1 MPVTTTATSTTS
13 ENEWPV
19 QLYRYTESDD
29 WQHQQVGGGRIAA
42 SPRKDCI
49 VIPALRQK
57 FSLLSSEGG
66 DKSCVIR
73 RDHCIL
79 LVSRRRTRAM
89 VLQFSSV
96 QDCLDFS
103 DRFVELNPPPAM
115 LSPPTNT
122 TTGTNDDV
130 IAPEAAIQIAAQ
142 PAQQEEV
149 VSYLARLLHD
159 DSFLGLVHKLETYLG
174 NTTDGAHILE
184 GLATRNLRDSTTKVD
199 VAGSRA

>member
-103 DRFVELNPPPAM
+103 DRFVELNPSPAM
-115 LSPPTNT
+115 LSPTITN
-122 TTGTNDDV
+122 V
-130 IAPEAAIQIAAQ
+130 ISPEAAIQVAAQ

-174 NTTDGAHILE
+174 NTTDGAQILE
-184 GLATRNLRDSTTKVD
+184 GLATRNLRDSTTDFD